1 MILGNKKEQKM
12 KKILTLLALSVLGP
26 SLNAH
31 AKTDVYKEINAE
43 ELQKM
48 QIENPKLPIIDSR
61 GGDWFDG
68 TVIQGAVQLAASY
81 TTEEALAKISA
92 DKNAPIV
99 FYCTNEECS
108 ASAKAAHKA
117 AELGYKNIFKYK
129 AGIEDWKKRGLPTAT
144 VEKK

>member
-1 MILGNKKEQKM
+1 LGNKKGAKM
-12 KKILTLLALSVLGP
+12 KKLLTLLTLGILSFSVNV
-26 SLNAH
+26 NA
-31 AKTDVYKEINAE
+31 KSDVYKEINAE

-48 QIENPKLPIIDSR
+48 QKENAKLAVIDSR

-68 TVIQGAVQLAASY
+68 TVIQGAVQLAASD
-81 TTEEALAKISA
+81 TNEENLAKISA

-99 FYCTNEECS
+99 FYCTNEQCP

-129 AGIEDWKKRGLPTAT
+129 AGIDDWKKRGLPTAT
-144 VEKK
+144 VAKNG

>member
-1 MILGNKKEQKM
+1 M
-12 KKILTLLALSVLGP
+12 KKLLTLLTLGILSFSVNV
-26 SLNAH
+26 NA
-31 AKTDVYKEINAE
+31 KSDVYKEINAE

-48 QIENPKLPIIDSR
+48 QKENAKLAVIDSR

-68 TVIQGAVQLAASY
+68 TVIQGAVQLAASD
-81 TTEEALAKISA
+81 TNEENLAKISA

-99 FYCTNEECS
+99 FYCTNEQCP

-129 AGIEDWKKRGLPTAT
+129 AGIDDWKKRGLPTAT
-144 VEKK
+144 VAKNG

>member
-1 MILGNKKEQKM
+1 M
-12 KKILTLLALSVLGP
+12 KKLLTLIAIGVLGV
-26 SLNAH
+26 SANAN
-31 AKTDVYKEINAE
+31 AKTDAYKEINAE

-48 QIENPKLPIIDSR
+48 QKDNPKLPIIDSR

-68 TVIQGAVQLAASY
+68 TVIQGAVQLAASD
-81 TTEEALAKISA
+81 TNEETLVKISA

-99 FYCTNEECS
+99 FYCTNEQCP

-129 AGIEDWKKRGLPTAT
+129 AGIDDWKKRGLPTAT
-144 VEKK
+144 VAKN